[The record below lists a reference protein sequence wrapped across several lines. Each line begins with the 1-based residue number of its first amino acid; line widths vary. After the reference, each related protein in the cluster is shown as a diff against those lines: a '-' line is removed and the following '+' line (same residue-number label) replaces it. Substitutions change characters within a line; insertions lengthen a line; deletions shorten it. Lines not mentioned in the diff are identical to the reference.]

1 MADLDSLGQR
11 PKVLPS
17 VAAGLGAHPPAGFGG
32 EGCQHGRRDG
42 RADPLDGGLR
52 TLGIGAGLVADG
64 GQFGDAIL

>member
-1 MADLDSLGQR
+1 MAHFDSLCQC
-11 PKVLPS
+11 PKVVPP
-17 VAAGLGAHPPAGFGG
+17 VAAGLGAHPPASLGG